1 VSNTDSF
8 IDEVTDEVRRDK
20 LFALFRRYGWIGIV
34 AVLLIVGGAA
44 WNEWQK
50 AQARARAE
58 AFGDAVLTA
67 LDNPDSA
74 ARRAALAAV
83 PATGQQSAVLGLLL
97 ASDPAQD
104 QAATLAA
111 LDAVAADAALPVS
124 YRDLAVLRRVSVA
137 GAGMP
142 VADRRAALEPLAL
155 EGRPYRPLAQEFL
168 ALLLVEAGD
177 TGGAVTALQALEA
190 DPRISAS
197 QRQRVG
203 QMIVALGGVSA
214 AAQ

>member
-1 VSNTDSF
+1 MSNNDSF

-20 LFALFRRYGWIGIV
+20 LFALFRRYGWIAI
-34 AVLLIVGGAA
+34 ALVLLIVGGAA

-50 AQARARAE
+50 AQAQTRAE
-58 AFGDAVLTA
+58 GFGDAVLTA
-67 LDNPDSA
+67 LDNTDPA

-83 PATGQQSAVLGLLL
+83 PATGQQSAILGLLL
-97 ASDPAQD
+97 GSDPAQD
-104 QAATLAA
+104 RAATLTA

-137 GAGMP
+137 GADMP
-142 VADRRAALEPLAL
+142 IADRKAELDPLAL
-155 EGRPYRPLAQEFL
+155 DGRPYRPLAQEFL

-177 TGGAVTALQALEA
+177 TTGAVTALQALTG

-197 QRQRVG
+197 QRQRVD
-203 QMIVALGGVSA
+203 QLIVALGGTPV
-214 AAQ
+214 AQ

>member
-1 VSNTDSF
+1 MSNTDSF

-20 LFALFRRYGWIGIV
+20 LFALFRRYGWIGI
-34 AVLLIVGGAA
+34 ALVLLIVGGAA

-67 LDNPDSA
+67 LDTPDAA

-83 PATGQQSAVLGLLL
+83 PATGLQAAVLGLLL
-97 ASDPAQD
+97 GSDPSQD
-104 QAATLAA
+104 QAATLVA
-111 LDAVAADAALPVS
+111 LDAVAANAALPVS
-124 YRDLAVLRRVSVA
+124 YRDLAVLRSVSVA
-137 GAGMP
+137 GAEMP
-142 VADRRAALEPLAL
+142 AADRKAALEPLAL

-168 ALLLVEAGD
+168 ALLLVETGD
-177 TGGAVTALQALEA
+177 AAGAVTALQALEA
-190 DPRISAS
+190 DPRISAP

-203 QMIVALGGVSA
+203 QLIVALGGAA

>member
-1 VSNTDSF
+1 MSNTDSF

-20 LFALFRRYGWIGIV
+20 LFALFRRYGWIGI
-34 AVLLIVGGAA
+34 ALVLLIVGGAA

-58 AFGDAVLTA
+58 AFGDAVLMAVDT
-67 LDNPDSA
+67 PDAA

-83 PATGQQSAVLGLLL
+83 PATGQQTAVLGLLL
-97 ASDPAQD
+97 GSDPAQD
-104 QAATLAA
+104 RAATLVA

-137 GAGMP
+137 GAEMP
-142 VADRRAALEPLAL
+142 AADRKAALEPLAV

-168 ALLLVEAGD
+168 ALLQVETGD
-177 TGGAVTALQALEA
+177 TAGAVTALQALEA
-190 DPRISAS
+190 DPRISAP

-203 QMIVALGGVSA
+203 QLIVALGGAA